1 MISKKA
7 CELGYKKCIL
17 ILRGRNKGRIKI
29 ARFIRKGKLKITKK
43 IFEFTSISHNGCRP
57 QKKPRI

>member
-7 CELGYKKCIL
+7 RELGYKRCIL
-17 ILRGRNKGRIKI
+17 ILKGRNKGRRKI
-29 ARFIRKGKLKITKK
+29 FRFIRKGKLKITKK
-43 IFEFTSISHNGCRP
+43 IFEFTSISHNGCRS